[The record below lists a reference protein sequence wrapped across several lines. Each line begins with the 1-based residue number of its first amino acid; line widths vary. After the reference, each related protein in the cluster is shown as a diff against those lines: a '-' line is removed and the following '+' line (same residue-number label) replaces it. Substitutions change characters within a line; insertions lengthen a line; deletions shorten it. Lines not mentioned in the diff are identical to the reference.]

1 MPTQTAARELLFR
14 RTHVH
19 SGRRVIVTPGKSA
32 MRRLFY
38 GRILLDRGTRSARFK
53 TGANETALLC
63 LSGNAGVQ
71 VNGSSHAL
79 RQYDSIYIPRDS
91 SVEVTSGAGADLIE
105 CAAAVKGKYPLQ
117 VVRYA
122 EVQKDGSL
130 SFSTG
135 GQACRRSVN
144 ILIGKNVQA
153 GRIIAGFTTSE
164 PGNWTSWPPHEH
176 AAMLEEIYVF
186 YDMPAPAFGVQL
198 VYTRPEEPEF
208 VGVVREGDAVLLPA
222 GFHPNL
228 AVPGHRIN
236 FVWLM
241 AAHRELADRQ
251 FGVVNV
257 QPGFDQK
264 GTGLEASRK

>member
-1 MPTQTAARELLFR
+1 
-14 RTHVH
+14 V
-19 SGRRVIVTPGKSA
+19 VVTPENSP
-32 MRRLFY
+32 MRRLRY
-38 GRILLDRGTRSARFK
+38 ARILLERRMPPVAFETES
-53 TGANETALLC
+53 NETALIS
-63 LSGNAGVQ
+63 LSGGGAVR
-71 VNGSSHAL
+71 VNGDSFSL
-79 RQYDSIYIPRDS
+79 RQWDSIYIPRRA
-91 SVEVTSGAGADLIE
+91 SVEVTAEARADLVE
-105 CAAAVKGKYPLQ
+105 CSAPVEGNYPLQ

-122 EVQKDGSL
+122 DVEKNSSL
-130 SFSTG
+130 KFSTG
-135 GQACRRSVN
+135 GEACRRSVI

-241 AAHRELADRQ
+241 AAHRELEDRQ

-264 GTGLEASRK
+264 GTGLEAGRR